1 MIVNQ
6 KSFIGKEDIKKR
18 ETTSRLTEQ
27 TCGQVPFKPY
37 IYIYIY
43 THTTW
48 WLALV
53 PLLPKKLC
61 RLAYKIRAQN
71 WTKMVD

>member
-43 THTTW
+43 IYTQHGG
-48 WLALV
+48 
-53 PLLPKKLC
+53 
-61 RLAYKIRAQN
+61 
-71 WTKMVD
+71 